1 MVNKYQKLA
10 SESVFNGLVFEV
22 IRDHVKLPSGKE
34 MKRDTLLHPGA
45 VVVLPRLDANR
56 LVLVRQYR
64 HSIGREILE
73 FPAGTL
79 EKGEDPKN
87 CVQRE
92 LREEIGFGAEKI
104 QSLGTNL
111 PAPGFCNELQH
122 FFYATELFAEKLAGD
137 DDEIIEV
144 EYLSISEIE
153 NLISAG
159 DFLDGK
165 SMAIFLKARLLGLI

>member
-1 MVNKYQKLA
+1 MVNKYQKLD
-10 SESVFNGLVFEV
+10 SESVFNGLVFEI
-22 IRDHVKLPSGKE
+22 IRDKVKLPSGKE

-45 VVVLPRLDANR
+45 VVVLPKLDADR

-64 HSIGREILE
+64 HSVEKEILE

-79 EKGEDPKN
+79 ERGEEPQN

-104 QSLGTNL
+104 LSLGTNL

-122 FFYATELFAEKLAGD
+122 FFIASELFPEKLVAD
-137 DDEIIEV
+137 DDEILEV
-144 EYLSISEIE
+144 EILSIKQVED
-153 NLISAG
+153 LIKAG
-159 DFLDGK
+159 EFIDGK